1 MYEAFYGLKHKPFQ
15 LSPDPAFFYSS
26 DHHKKAIS
34 YLKYGLSQRE
44 GFIVITG
51 AIGTGKTTIARSLL
65 EQVDRDNIV
74 AAQLVTTIL
83 NPTELLEM
91 IVLSFGI
98 SSDAKNKTSLLHDLE
113 QFLLSLHQQGKRA
126 VLLVDEAQN
135 LPAESVEELRMLSNF
150 QVGKHPLFQSFLLGQ
165 DELRMIIQSPGMEQF
180 RQRIIASCHL
190 QALTLEE
197 TRNYIQHRLIQ
208 AGWQGESLISYSAF
222 SIIHAKTQGIPRM
235 INLFMD
241 RLMLFGF
248 IEELD
253 YFNIEAVDC
262 VIAEMSG
269 ELTMAQSKELPPQGA
284 ATIVQPALQK
294 TNTDY
299 SNTLEQKLTQATE
312 QMLQLNQKLELL
324 LSKQ

>member
-1 MYEAFYGLKHKPFQ
+1 MYEEFYGLSHKPFQ

-26 DHHKKAIS
+26 EHHKKAIS

-65 EQVDRDNIV
+65 AQVDKDNIV

-83 NPTELLEM
+83 NPVELLEM

-98 SSDAKNKTSLLHDLE
+98 KTDAKNKTTLLHDFE
-113 QFLLSLHQQGKRA
+113 MYLLSLHRQGKRA

-150 QVGKHPLFQSFLLGQ
+150 QVGNHPLFQSFLLGQ
-165 DELRMIIQSPGMEQF
+165 DELRTIIQAPGMEQF

-190 QALTLEE
+190 QALTLDE
-197 TRNYIQHRLIQ
+197 TRDYIQHRLNQ
-208 AGWQGESLISYSAF
+208 AGWRGESLVSFTAF
-222 SIIHAKTQGIPRM
+222 SIIHAKTQGVPRM

-253 YFNIEAVDC
+253 HFNIEAIDA
-262 VIAEMSG
+262 VISEMSG
-269 ELTMAQSKELPPQGA
+269 ELTMTSSTALPASSP
-284 ATIVQPALQK
+284 ATIVQPALQQK
-294 TNTDY
+294 TKDY
-299 SNTLEQKLTQATE
+299 DNKLENLLIDTIKRVQQLDQKLD
-312 QMLQLNQKLELL
+312 QLLNK
-324 LSKQ
+324 

>member
-1 MYEAFYGLKHKPFQ
+1 MYEAFYGLSHKPFQ
-15 LSPDPAFFYSS
+15 LSPDPTFFYSS

-65 EQVDRDNIV
+65 EQVDKDNIV

-83 NPTELLEM
+83 DPVELLEM

-98 SSDAKNKTSLLHDLE
+98 TSSAKNKTSLLHDFENFHLG
-113 QFLLSLHQQGKRA
+113 LHQQGKRA

-165 DELRMIIQSPGMEQF
+165 DELRLIVQSPGMEQF

-197 TRNYIQHRLIQ
+197 TRHYIQHRLVQ
-208 AGWQGESLISYSAF
+208 AGWQGESLVSFSAF
-222 SIIHAKTQGIPRM
+222 SIIHAKTQGVPRM

-248 IEELD
+248 IEELEH
-253 YFNIEAVDC
+253 FNIEAVDS

-269 ELTMAQSKELPPQGA
+269 ELTMASSKELPAQGT
-284 ATIVQPALQK
+284 ATIVQPALQQNNATINGK
-294 TNTDY
+294 LEKQLTKVTD
-299 SNTLEQKLTQATE
+299 
-312 QMLQLNQKLELL
+312 QMLQLNEKLDLI